1 MIPMRDVLKRHPHL
15 EDWRKQLVDPI
26 IPHGTEGHTK
36 PLSIAFPEDMLARID
51 RIKKATNN
59 SRSAVIKHLL
69 RWALD
74 AYDKLREEEKLRA
87 ANEKK
92 GRDDAA

>member
-1 MIPMRDVLKRHPHL
+1 MKSMYDVLQRHPHL
-15 EDWRKQLVDPI
+15 KDWRKQLVDPI
-26 IPHGTEGHTK
+26 IPHGEEGNTK
-36 PLSIAFPEDMLARID
+36 PLSIAFPAAMLTRID

-74 AYDKLREEEKLRA
+74 AYDKLREEEKMQDGDA
-87 ANEKK
+87 KAH
-92 GRDDAA
+92 DDAA